1 MKAFI
6 YYNLQSAK
14 WSIKALDGEFKGLVI
29 GHADGVQ
36 LKDCIFKVS
45 EKGRQ
50 RVIKEQR
57 KNVHA
62 GIEGELTQVLN
73 FIPRKPVKLPT
84 GWKPRGIWCTRVG
97 YNPYMFSTFVV
108 RSDWSKQV
116 HSAQHVVLQD
126 KKVYIK

>member
-36 LKDCIFKVS
+36 LGASVFKVS
-45 EKGRQ
+45 EAGRQ
-50 RVIKEQR
+50 RVLKEKR

-62 GIEGELTQVLN
+62 GVEGDILQVLN
-73 FIPRKPVKLPT
+73 FTPRKAVKLPT
-84 GWKPRGIWCTRVG
+84 GWKPRGIWCTEIM
-97 YNPYMFSTFVV
+97 YNPYLYESFVL
-108 RSDWSKQV
+108 RSDSTKRV
-116 HSAQHVVLQD
+116 FTAQHVILQH